1 MAHDEHHTTDEDW
14 ERLKAEQ
21 ARSDARRRRGRP
33 RRGTS
38 PRTFWHDL
46 WDWASGW
53 VFGMLGAAL
62 ILFGAASISNT
73 LDGNGLVSSDVGSYA
88 ICGAVIAVGLSCV
101 VAAFRR
107 WNRSGV

>member
-1 MAHDEHHTTDEDW
+1 MAQDEHHTTDEEW

-21 ARSDARRRRGRP
+21 AHSDQRRRRRRP
-33 RRGTS
+33 RRDTS
-38 PRTFWHDL
+38 GRTLWHDA

-53 VFGMLGAAL
+53 VLGLLGAAL
-62 ILFGAASISNT
+62 LLFGAASISNT
-73 LDGNGLVSSDVGSYA
+73 LDGDGLVSSDAGSYA
-88 ICGAVIAVGLSCV
+88 ICGAVIAVGLWCV